1 MVTIPNNLE
10 GRNPAIV
17 IGWLAALIVGA
28 VFNLVVTAAMAVG
41 ASSAQSWMCSSCK
54 APEPT
59 AEILE
64 EESRASRQLLMASSR
79 RSLASRRRLTAS
91 SRRTDE
97 SMQRAKSWS
106 VSESM
111 VANLVSEVAEGEHPH
126 DLGSEMN
133 LVMVSEHFL
142 VNDHQLS
149 ERSTRSASARSLK
162 LSDKNAMAHCTVLR
176 SLLEREVDLEADDAD
191 AAVVKALAARLETE
205 YADVAE
211 AVALAARARAQLAQS
226 SKPGDEAPEE
236 GRAMAAAAAI
246 ENGPQLKL
254 PTWHEVTAFW
264 ALIATIGACIL
275 AFSHPGSGFGLF
287 IFQLG
292 ASIVC
297 HNFATVHRLEVIC
310 SHSTQLSYPPNTLH
324 YPAKAAPS
332 SNSDQ
337 LSNPL
342 RATKSKLCIVCVL
355 QALGWLPGP
364 FLQLLQPAILS
375 PALLIL
381 VAGFSWPIGGFLHG
395 TSSYKMRFDAGSGGI
410 YGSGLAGWGPGQV
423 IAINLTPA
431 SACRRRPDEPTRE
444 HACTDVPSR
453 LVPRITNERGRS
465 CGPSPNLRACKSWMQ
480 T

>member
-142 VNDHQLS
+142 VNDHQL
-149 ERSTRSASARSLK
+149 TRSASARSLK

-211 AVALAARARAQLAQS
+211 AVALAARARTARPVFQA
-226 SKPGDEAPEE
+226 
-236 GRAMAAAAAI
+236 GR
-246 ENGPQLKL
+246 
-254 PTWHEVTAFW
+254 
-264 ALIATIGACIL
+264 
-275 AFSHPGSGFGLF
+275 
-287 IFQLG
+287 
-292 ASIVC
+292 
-297 HNFATVHRLEVIC
+297 
-310 SHSTQLSYPPNTLH
+310 
-324 YPAKAAPS
+324 
-332 SNSDQ
+332 
-337 LSNPL
+337 
-342 RATKSKLCIVCVL
+342 
-355 QALGWLPGP
+355 
-364 FLQLLQPAILS
+364 
-375 PALLIL
+375 
-381 VAGFSWPIGGFLHG
+381 
-395 TSSYKMRFDAGSGGI
+395 
-410 YGSGLAGWGPGQV
+410 
-423 IAINLTPA
+423 
-431 SACRRRPDEPTRE
+431 
-444 HACTDVPSR
+444 
-453 LVPRITNERGRS
+453 
-465 CGPSPNLRACKSWMQ
+465 
-480 T
+480 